1 MSPMAEPRRAAPRL
15 GAMIAVGVGIGA
27 AVGIATANLAVA
39 LGFGVAGA
47 AVTFAM
53 ITVARH
59 RRSGR

>member
-1 MSPMAEPRRAAPRL
+1 MAEPKRSAPRL

-47 AVTFAM
+47 CVAFGM